1 MASATGI
8 PQQPPAGRGDEESE
22 PLLGRPGDASQ
33 KPAASIAKNL
43 ILAPFPSPST
53 KGRGSAS
60 ATEHQSGVRA
70 YSYGISS
77 LHEATPTCPSRHL
90 QQCSRLPSARNT
102 MAKLMYWCRRRGW
115 RSFARCV
122 RVGSSLPAPPY
133 ILFSVHPLAQSF
145 GLLVLIQSILIVQ
158 PTVTAEQKKVGQ
170 KLHAGLNFLALA
182 SFIVGVGSI
191 EYKKIRSNGAH
202 FKSPHAYIG
211 VVASIWQI
219 LQYLVGFTMYGTPQL
234 YGGEAKAK
242 AIWKYHR
249 ISGYGLLLLYM
260 AAVTSATKT
269 DYNVNV
275 LGLKLWAA
283 IVIAL
288 LILAGIY
295 PRIKK
300 QKLGL

>member
-90 QQCSRLPSARNT
+90 QQCNRLPSARNT
-102 MAKLMYWCRRRGW
+102 MAKLMY
-115 RSFARCV
+115 
-122 RVGSSLPAPPY
+122 SSGTGVVAEAGGLLLVASVWAAVFLHPPY

-211 VVASIWQI
+211 VVTSIWQI
-219 LQYLVGFTMYGTPQL
+219 LQYLVGFTMYGTPQV

-269 DYNVNV
+269 D
-275 LGLKLWAA
+275 
-283 IVIAL
+283 
-288 LILAGIY
+288 
-295 PRIKK
+295 
-300 QKLGL
+300 

>member
-8 PQQPPAGRGDEESE
+8 PQQPPAEHGNEESE

-43 ILAPFPSPST
+43 VLGTGVVAEA
-53 KGRGSAS
+53 GGLLLVAS
-60 ATEHQSGVRA
+60 VWAAVF
-70 YSYGISS
+70 
-77 LHEATPTCPSRHL
+77 LH
-90 QQCSRLPSARNT
+90 
-102 MAKLMYWCRRRGW
+102 
-115 RSFARCV
+115 
-122 RVGSSLPAPPY
+122 PPY

-191 EYKKIRSNGAH
+191 EYNKIRSNGAH

-211 VVASIWQI
+211 IVASIWQI
-219 LQYLVGFTMYGTPQL
+219 LQYVVGFTMYGAPQL

-249 ISGYGLLLLYM
+249 MSGYGLLLLYM

-288 LILAGIY
+288 LVIAGIY